1 MLFNGKNSY
10 LRSPN
15 NCFDFVIVL
24 SALISMGM
32 GDSGGSATQALGYL
46 KILRTARVLRP
57 LRIISRSEGLT
68 IAINALVKSVP

>member
-1 MLFNGKNSY
+1 
-10 LRSPN
+10 
-15 NCFDFVIVL
+15 
-24 SALISMGM
+24 M
-32 GDSGGSATQALGYL
+32 GDSGGSAGAALGYL